1 MKKLIFII
9 DFVLIAVIFIV
20 IGSGNWVLSSFGDI
34 SFAQI
39 VFTIMT
45 SESGTNTEIV
55 MDGVKNCI
63 IFPVVRATIIVL
75 VYIIIEKY
83 LLEVCSIGIILKN
96 KKKEYMLKY
105 KCLSWVGILF
115 LCIILIGT
123 LWYCLERLGAIDY
136 YIDINNP
143 GTLYE
148 EYYVNP
154 EELEFE
160 FLDEERNLI
169 YIILESVEV
178 TYASTDVGG
187 AMDENRIPEL
197 TAIYQDNINF
207 SLDNSLNGFIN
218 TSGTGWTAGSMT
230 AQLLGVPLTLPIDG
244 NSYVTDSFLSGA
256 YGIGDILD
264 SFGYNSSAV
273 LGSDSDFG
281 GRTMLYQDHGIDNI
295 IDYKEAIATGRMT
308 EADYVWWGYEDDK
321 LFAYCKEEI
330 LRLANEEE
338 PFFLTTLTAD
348 THFED
353 GYVCEDCL
361 DTFDDQYSNVIA
373 CSDNKVAEFVRWIQE
388 QEFYDN
394 TTIIIAGDHLTMD
407 SDYLDDISSDYV
419 RTTYYTIINS
429 VVEAPDID
437 REYATMDLMPTAL
450 ASMGIQ
456 WEGDRLALGTNLF
469 GTEATLLEE
478 MGVEELNSEID
489 RYSNYY
495 YNELLYEE
503 EVTLSDL
510 QFELTNM
517 VANATAAPPVIGTP
531 TVTSGTGKITISVEI
546 TSNVGL
552 EEVSFPT
559 WSDSNGQDDIVW
571 YSGSGSGNT
580 YTVEIDFKD
589 HNYETGSYTTH
600 VYAYDTEGQCTV
612 ISVVGTITANLN

>member
-281 GRTMLYQDHGIDNI
+281 GRTMLYQDHGIDKYN
-295 IDYKEAIATGRMT
+295 
-308 EADYVWWGYEDDK
+308 
-321 LFAYCKEEI
+321 
-330 LRLANEEE
+330 RL
-338 PFFLTTLTAD
+338 
-348 THFED
+348 
-353 GYVCEDCL
+353 
-361 DTFDDQYSNVIA
+361 
-373 CSDNKVAEFVRWIQE
+373 
-388 QEFYDN
+388 
-394 TTIIIAGDHLTMD
+394 
-407 SDYLDDISSDYV
+407 
-419 RTTYYTIINS
+419 
-429 VVEAPDID
+429 
-437 REYATMDLMPTAL
+437 
-450 ASMGIQ
+450 
-456 WEGDRLALGTNLF
+456 
-469 GTEATLLEE
+469 
-478 MGVEELNSEID
+478 
-489 RYSNYY
+489 
-495 YNELLYEE
+495 
-503 EVTLSDL
+503 
-510 QFELTNM
+510 
-517 VANATAAPPVIGTP
+517 
-531 TVTSGTGKITISVEI
+531 
-546 TSNVGL
+546 
-552 EEVSFPT
+552 
-559 WSDSNGQDDIVW
+559 
-571 YSGSGSGNT
+571 
-580 YTVEIDFKD
+580 
-589 HNYETGSYTTH
+589 
-600 VYAYDTEGQCTV
+600 
-612 ISVVGTITANLN
+612 